1 MRALSCRRTPRWDD
15 RNLWQGINLH
25 RQYGQVSKMNSF
37 NAFEVS
43 SVDGIVSNLNDQEV
57 AVDQACC
64 QRVVLLVVEIE
75 CTDKYQM
82 HK

>member
-75 CTDKYQM
+75 CVDKYQM
-82 HK
+82 HN

>member
-37 NAFEVS
+37 DAFEVS

-57 AVDQACC
+57 AVDQACY

-75 CTDKYQM
+75 CADKYQI
-82 HK
+82 HN